1 MQKTPI
7 IKKTPHIT
15 EKRDTLF
22 HFLSPMLK
30 MSEIRPI
37 RAPIL
42 SSILTCV
49 LEKPVNCFFSVP
61 VENMPYNRPVC
72 RNTADLH
79 LTPWLVR
86 PFKLR

>member
-7 IKKTPHIT
+7 IKKTPHRT
-15 EKRDTLF
+15 EERNTLF
-22 HFLSPMLK
+22 HFLLLMLK
-30 MSEIRPI
+30 MSEIRPV
-37 RAPIL
+37 RTPIL

-49 LEKPVNCFFSVP
+49 LENPVKPPVSVP
-61 VENMPYNRPVC
+61 VENVPYNRPVC